1 MRDSV
6 VVRSLICNRKRS
18 GPMIALWI
26 QNYLGNVVLIKNIA
40 SLDKFHYLTMID
52 EFKIHLTKLHKR
64 RMSLV
69 AWDEHLFNLRWP
81 SFVFIAHFFAHS
93 RKIQSVY
100 TFYYFFNTM
109 FFNTIQVFKDMFY
122 FLNDFSAVWW
132 VNVAIRLEWCYDRMK
147 LCRSMFKGLTFKKK

>member
-81 SFVFIAHFFAHS
+81 SFVFIAHDFLCLISSLANFHCRIITKWIILSFWIPINTNKLITYLIFAN
-93 RKIQSVY
+93 KKCQQMEC
-100 TFYYFFNTM
+100 YF
-109 FFNTIQVFKDMFY
+109 
-122 FLNDFSAVWW
+122 
-132 VNVAIRLEWCYDRMK
+132 
-147 LCRSMFKGLTFKKK
+147 